1 MHSYT
6 CPKCKTIL
14 KRQEPVPAGKKM
26 KCPKCQKIFAPDAI
40 KSQEDDYETNPYMVL
55 EDQEQE
61 DLLREEKQRA
71 AMGRVKD
78 PYKKSARG
86 PALAKCVQPGGWLL
100 TAGVILGFIC
110 VATFVIGIFPIA
122 FKSFY
127 LDSPKYQQM
136 DPASLQMAWDEIV
149 VERIIIM
156 SGGVVGFV
164 FAALITVGGYKMR
177 TLESYGWSMTGAII
191 CTLMGGIFIVIGI
204 WALIT
209 LRDKD

>member
-14 KRQEPVPAGKKM
+14 KRQEPVPPGKKM
-26 KCPKCQKIFAPDAI
+26 KCPKCQKIFAPDEV
-40 KSQEDDYETNPYMVL
+40 KMQEEEERNAYKVL

-86 PALAKCVQPGGWLL
+86 PALAKCVQPAGWML
-100 TAGVILGFIC
+100 TAGIVVGFVC
-110 VATFVIGIFPIA
+110 LTLFVIGIFPIA

-127 LDSPKYQQM
+127 LDSPQYKKM
-136 DPASLQMAWDEIV
+136 DAASLQLAWEDIV
-149 VERIIIM
+149 IQRIIIM
-156 SGGVVGFV
+156 SISVVYFV
-164 FAALITVGGYKMR
+164 FAA
-177 TLESYGWSMTGAII
+177 
-191 CTLMGGIFIVIGI
+191 
-204 WALIT
+204 
-209 LRDKD
+209 